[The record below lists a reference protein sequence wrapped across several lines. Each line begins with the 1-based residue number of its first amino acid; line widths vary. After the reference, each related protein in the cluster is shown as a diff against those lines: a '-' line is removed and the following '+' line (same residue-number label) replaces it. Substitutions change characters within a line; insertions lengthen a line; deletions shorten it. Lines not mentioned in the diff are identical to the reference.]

1 MIDGDWHTFEVLGL
15 KDGVFTM
22 LDRQTGSVW
31 NHLDGNAA
39 TGPLTGERMGF
50 VPLQQMTWGE
60 WTALYP
66 DTRILDRSTGFESQY
81 REVSTTAQVG
91 VTGSFSDTR
100 LPANSLIVGV
110 EAWDE
115 FHAFPF
121 DLVAED
127 NGVVNANVG
136 GLEIVVLADLTYQS
150 GLAWSRVVDG
160 QVLEF
165 ERISVSPFMVQD
177 TATGSTWDIAG
188 LSTSGPLEGTQL
200 TWVTSFVTQ
209 WYGWAEYHPDTGL
222 YGDPPRWA
230 TVPTP
235 PLDGSFYRD

>member
-1 MIDGDWHTFEVLGL
+1 MINGEWHTFEVLGL

-31 NHLDGNAA
+31 NHLDGNVAN
-39 TGPLTGERMGF
+39 GPLAGERMDF
-50 VPLQQMTWGE
+50 IPLQQMTWGE
-60 WTALYP
+60 WTALHP
-66 DTRILDRSTGFESQY
+66 DSQILDRATGFESQY
-81 REVSTTAQVG
+81 REVTPSAQVG

-100 LPANSLIVGV
+100 LPANSLVVGV

-121 DLVAED
+121 DLVAEE
-127 NGVVNANVG
+127 NGVVNDIVG
-136 GLEIVVLADLTYQS
+136 GLEIVVLSDLINQS

-165 ERISVSPFMVQD
+165 ERVSSSPFVARD
-177 TATGSTWDIAG
+177 TATGSTWDIRGRATG
-188 LSTSGPLEGTQL
+188 GPLVGTQL
-200 TWVTSFVTQ
+200 SWVTSFVTQ
-209 WYGWAEYHPDTGL
+209 WYGWAEYHPGTGL
-222 YGDPPRWA
+222 YGDPARWS

-235 PLDGSFYRD
+235 PLDESFY